1 MRDLLIVIFLII
13 AVSTAIRRPWSG
25 VISLAVLAYLN
36 PHRYAW
42 GFSTT
47 LPVYFI
53 VFITTIIG
61 IFFNGRDRQPFPW
74 TRETFLFLALVAWF
88 TLTTF
93 FGADFPEDAREQW
106 IKVIKVYAGI
116 IPTVLMITNKE
127 RLHWL
132 IVAIALSFGLI
143 GLKGGIF
150 AFGTGFQYRVWGPE
164 NTFYGGNN
172 EIAMALNM
180 VLPLLVL
187 CAKETSSIA
196 ARNFF
201 YATFFFSICSVIS
214 SWSRGGLLG
223 LCVVLGA
230 MIMTGRRK
238 WLSIPLVLA
247 ALFIAV
253 PNLPTNW
260 FERMGTIKT
269 YEEDSSAMGRI
280 EVWGYAMRRAAQSPL
295 TGGGF
300 ETFYKGHGLDV
311 HSSYF
316 EILGEHGYVA
326 LGLWL
331 SLLFGTIMAL
341 ERLRRQVLLHDELL
355 WIRDYARAVQI
366 GLMGYATCGVFLG
379 AAYWD
384 IFYHFVALCVV
395 MKMIVRRHVAS
406 AEDGAFARSLGFGV
420 PKTSPGKGIA

>member
-1 MRDLLIVIFLII
+1 MRDI
-13 AVSTAIRRPWSG
+13 AVVLIMIGAAVYALYKPWTG
-25 VISLAVLAYLN
+25 VLSLAVLSYLN
-36 PHRYAW
+36 PHRYAF
-42 GFSTT
+42 GFSMSM
-47 LPVYFI
+47 PVYVV
-53 VFITTIIG
+53 VFVATALG

-74 TRETFLFLALVAWF
+74 TRETFLFVALIAWF
-88 TLTTF
+88 TMTTF

-106 IKVIKVYAGI
+106 IKVIKVYVGI

-180 VLPLLVL
+180 ILPLLVL
-187 CAKETSSIA
+187 CAKEASSVT

-366 GLMGYATCGVFLG
+366 GLMGYATCGAFLG

-395 MKMIVRRHVAS
+395 MKMIVRQHAAN
-406 AEDGAFARSLGFGV
+406 AEEGDFARSLGFGV

>member
-1 MRDLLIVIFLII
+1 MRDI
-13 AVSTAIRRPWSG
+13 AVVLIMIGAAVYALYKPWTG
-25 VISLAVLAYLN
+25 VLSLAVLSYLN
-36 PHRYAW
+36 PHRYAF
-42 GFSTT
+42 GFSMS
-47 LPVYFI
+47 LPVYMV
-53 VFITTIIG
+53 VFVATALG

-74 TRETFLFLALVAWF
+74 TRETFLFVALIAWF
-88 TLTTF
+88 TMTTF

-187 CAKETSSIA
+187 CAKETSSAA

-230 MIMTGRRK
+230 IIMTGQRK

-247 ALFIAV
+247 ALFLAI
-253 PNLPTNW
+253 PNLPENW

-280 EVWGYAMRRAAQSPL
+280 EVWGYAMRRASQSPL

-366 GLMGYATCGVFLG
+366 GLMGYATCGAFLG

-395 MKMIVRRHVAS
+395 MKMIVRQHAAN
-406 AEDGAFARSLGFGV
+406 AEEGDFARSLGFGV